1 MDFQLI
7 NINNS
12 ISIKNEMRE
21 ILNCNDFSK
30 EYGLILSKEQVLDII
45 NTKNNSLKD
54 NGRVEFDKSVIS
66 LIIKEFCSSNYIE
79 AVKYVETINELIEL
93 FYYYKS
99 ETFDILTDDELIE
112 YMKDEFNGKCQGSI
126 DLLYKKLDKITDNL
140 HNGLPAYYNDDF
152 KEEDDYEDK

>member
-126 DLLYKKLDKITDNL
+126 DLLYKKLDKIADNL

-152 KEEDDYEDK
+152 KEEDDYED

>member
-126 DLLYKKLDKITDNL
+126 DLLYKKLEIIADNL
-140 HNGLPAYYNDDF
+140 HNGLPAYNNDDF
-152 KEEDDYEDK
+152 KEKDDYED